1 MADLQVA
8 LTPLVFVS
16 GMSLFLLVLTNRFQV
31 LTARARDHAAEHH
44 SAQIIRFRHRIYLMK
59 TAIML
64 ATGSVILSLIAVVL
78 GIFAMIPLI
87 RINILLVTLLGIA
100 SAVMFLLDVTMAAN
114 GTLEILDI
122 KESETKE
129 EGLADDRKH

>member
-31 LTARARDHAAEHH
+31 LTARARDHAVEHH
-44 SAQIIRFRHRIYLMK
+44 SAQITRFRHRIYLMK

-78 GIFAMIPLI
+78 GIFALIPLI
-87 RINILLVTLLGIA
+87 RINILVVTLLGIA
-100 SAVMFLLDVTMAAN
+100 SAIMFLLDVTMAAN
-114 GTLEILDI
+114 GTLEILDL
-122 KESETKE
+122 KEAETRE
-129 EGLADDRKH
+129 EEIG

>member
-1 MADLQVA
+1 
-8 LTPLVFVS
+8 
-16 GMSLFLLVLTNRFQV
+16 
-31 LTARARDHAAEHH
+31 
-44 SAQIIRFRHRIYLMK
+44 MK

>member
-44 SAQIIRFRHRIYLMK
+44 STQIPRFRHRIYVMK
-59 TAIML
+59 MAIML
-64 ATGSVILSLIAVVL
+64 ATGSVILSLVAVVL
-78 GIFAMIPLI
+78 GISAYLSLV
-87 RINILLVTLLGIA
+87 RINILIVTLMAIS
-100 SAVMFLLDVTMAAN
+100 SAVLFLVDVSQAAN
-114 GTLEILDI
+114 GTLEILDM
-122 KESETKE
+122 KERDVEK
-129 EGLADDRKH
+129 